1 MPPDRDRS
9 EAPPPGPEEQLERL
23 VRDYARVIRSAVAR
37 VAGRRHLADRV
48 VDDVEQEVR
57 IALWKRLRSEQP
69 IEHASSY
76 VFKAA
81 RREAIRALR
90 REAARRTE
98 DLPQGWEQLQ
108 DQGAGPMEV
117 LETQALGARIEAAL
131 RQLAPDRQRAVRA
144 RLMGLEYDEIERLT
158 GWAYDRTRNLV
169 SRGLADLRKLIGDD
183 TSHD

>member
-1 MPPDRDRS
+1 MAPDRDEDR
-9 EAPPPGPEEQLERL
+9 EQQLERL
-23 VRDYARVIRSAVAR
+23 VRDYARVIRGAVAR

-57 IALWKRLRSEQP
+57 IALWKRLKSEQP

-90 REAARRTE
+90 REAARRSE
-98 DLPQGWEQLQ
+98 DPPEGWERLEDPGKGPLDALQ
-108 DQGAGPMEV
+108 
-117 LETQALGARIEAAL
+117 TQALGARIEAAL

-144 RLMGLEYDEIERLT
+144 RLMGLEYDEIEHLT

-169 SRGLADLRKLIGDD
+169 SRGLADLRKLIGEDAP
-183 TSHD
+183 HD

>member
-1 MPPDRDRS
+1 MPPDLGQDDR
-9 EAPPPGPEEQLERL
+9 ELLLERL
-23 VRDYARVIRSAVAR
+23 VREYARVIRAAVAK

-90 REAARRTE
+90 RESARRGE
-98 DLPQGWEQLQ
+98 EPPQGWEQLQ
-108 DQGAGPMEV
+108 DPGAGP
-117 LETQALGARIEAAL
+117 LEALQRRALGERIEAAL
-131 RQLAPDRQRAVRA
+131 RRLAPDRQRAVRA

-158 GWAYDRTRNLV
+158 GWPYDRTRNLV
-169 SRGLADLRKLIGDD
+169 SRGMADLRQLIDD
-183 TSHD
+183 ESPHE

>member
-1 MPPDRDRS
+1 MPPDRSHDQGR
-9 EAPPPGPEEQLERL
+9 APGPDQQLERL
-23 VRDYARVIRSAVAR
+23 VRDYARVIRSAVAK

-90 REAARRTE
+90 RETARKNDDPPE
-98 DLPQGWEQLQ
+98 GWERLE
-108 DQGAGPMEV
+108 DPGAGP
-117 LETQALGARIEAAL
+117 LEALQTQALGARIEAAL
-131 RQLAPDRQRAVRA
+131 QKLAPDRQRAVRA
-144 RLMGLEYDEIERLT
+144 RLVGLEYDEIERLT

-183 TSHD
+183 VT

>member
-1 MPPDRDRS
+1 MAPDRDDDRD
-9 EAPPPGPEEQLERL
+9 EQLERL
-23 VRDYARVIRSAVAR
+23 VREYSRVIRGAVAR

-57 IALWKRLRSEQP
+57 IALWKRLKSEQP
-69 IEHASSY
+69 IDHPSSY

-90 REAARRTE
+90 RETARRSE
-98 DLPQGWEQLQ
+98 DPPEGWEQLE
-108 DQGAGPMEV
+108 DPGGGP
-117 LETQALGARIEAAL
+117 LESLQTQALGARIEAAL
-131 RQLAPDRQRAVRA
+131 GQLSPDRQRAVRA

-169 SRGLADLRKLIGDD
+169 SRGLADLRKLIGDEP
-183 TSHD
+183 T

>member
-1 MPPDRDRS
+1 MAADREDDLDR
-9 EAPPPGPEEQLERL
+9 ERDLERL
-23 VRDYARVIRSAVAR
+23 VRDYSRIIRSAVAK

-57 IALWKRLRSEQP
+57 IALWKRLKSEQP

-90 REAARRTE
+90 RETARRGDEPPEGWDQLE
-98 DLPQGWEQLQ
+98 DP
-108 DQGAGPMEV
+108 GAGPMEA
-117 LETQALGARIEAAL
+117 LQARALGARIESAL
-131 RQLAPDRQRAVRA
+131 RKLAPDRQRAVRA

-158 GWAYDRTRNLV
+158 GWTYDRTRNLV
-169 SRGLADLRKLIGDD
+169 SRGLADLRKLIADEAP
-183 TSHD
+183 HD